1 MCSASH
7 AAAAAVCAR
16 ACECVCVSM
25 NTQRAE
31 HACVQTSMPLAQ
43 MQLLLV
49 PVELQNKYDS
59 GKVGC
64 VVPTRK
70 TNKMAT
76 VPWSAPLARQLAGW
90 LGQSASQPQRG

>member
-7 AAAAAVCAR
+7 AAAAA
-16 ACECVCVSM
+16 ACVHVCVSM

-31 HACVQTSMPLAQ
+31 HACVQTSTPLAQ
-43 MQLLLV
+43 MQRLLV
-49 PVELQNKYDS
+49 PVELQDKYES
-59 GKVGC
+59 GEVGC

-76 VPWSAPLARQLAGW
+76 VPGSAPLAR
-90 LGQSASQPQRG
+90 

>member
-7 AAAAAVCAR
+7 AAAAAACASTR
-16 ACECVCVSM
+16 VYACVCVSM

-31 HACVQTSMPLAQ
+31 HACVWTSKPLAQ
-43 MQLLLV
+43 MQRLLV
-49 PVELQNKYDS
+49 PVELQHKYKS
-59 GKVGC
+59 GEAGC

-76 VPWSAPLARQLAGW
+76 VTGSALLAR
-90 LGQSASQPQRG
+90 